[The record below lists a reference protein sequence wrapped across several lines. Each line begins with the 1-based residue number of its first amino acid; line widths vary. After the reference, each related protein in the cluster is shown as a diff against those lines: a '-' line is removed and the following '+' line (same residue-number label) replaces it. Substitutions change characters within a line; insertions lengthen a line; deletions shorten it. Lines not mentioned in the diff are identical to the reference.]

1 MTKMGDEEPQPRRDG
16 VRLHGQG
23 RVDSL
28 ARPRQ
33 VQQSASLRE
42 EGSLEGEERLGN
54 WGGWQRGLDSG
65 TAVPPGAGKEGPRG
79 PKSHTSQ
86 RVEASCASQR
96 VEASRLVR
104 EGLKP

>member
-33 VQQSASLRE
+33 VRQSASLRE

-54 WGGWQRGLDSG
+54 GGGGGGGGWSQGQLCHRGQERKG
-65 TAVPPGAGKEGPRG
+65 PGVQSP
-79 PKSHTSQ
+79 T
-86 RVEASCASQR
+86 
-96 VEASRLVR
+96 LVR
-104 EGLKP
+104 GWRHPALVRGWRRPA